1 MGRNR
6 RSSLVIICFVFF
18 VVGSQGGVG
27 FGRGGATL
35 GLIQA
40 TKLGLKGGAGVRV
53 GCCKDLSMVALVR
66 EGRVGMCGRGSF
78 VCEKRKRRQGRR
90 GRGKSRNYV
99 KLKATFY
106 LILINDKL
114 VSFVAVY
121 IN

>member
-1 MGRNR
+1 M
-6 RSSLVIICFVFF
+6 L
-18 VVGSQGGVG
+18 GSI
-27 FGRGGATL
+27 RA
-35 GLIQA
+35 A
-40 TKLGLKGGAGVRV
+40 KLDSKGGGTVRV
-53 GCCKDLSMVALVR
+53 GCCKDSGMAALVR

-90 GRGKSRNYV
+90 GRGKSHNYV

-121 IN
+121 INY